1 MLISWKPPPHPNPP
15 PPGGRGFIGTFAI
28 TSIFNVVDSKKTG
41 NDTVI
46 DRYTGLIWQQDGSAA
61 MTTWYEAITLVSLWN
76 GRQFGGYSDW
86 RIPTLEELAT
96 LLKPSSDENRPHMSP
111 VFSQEKTWCW
121 SCDIF
126 GPLLAWRA
134 NFFNTWAETVPKKDP
149 YSYFKAVR
157 GTLNSHAL
165 H

>member
-1 MLISWKPPPHPNPP
+1 MLISWKPSPHPNSP

-86 RIPTLEELAT
+86 RIPTLEEL
-96 LLKPSSDENRPHMSP
+96 
-111 VFSQEKTWCW
+111 
-121 SCDIF
+121 
-126 GPLLAWRA
+126 
-134 NFFNTWAETVPKKDP
+134 
-149 YSYFKAVR
+149 
-157 GTLNSHAL
+157 
-165 H
+165 